1 MAKPAAG
8 GYRVGRPAVA
18 RVILSATM
26 LVAVA
31 IVFLSPGQARHAS
44 WASTAAVQQQLQT
57 QPAGVAEL
65 IDSYRDLADLLP
77 QMESHLQKSMDDVA
91 LTVQDQHNVLYQV
104 VEKSL
109 TRLAEGC
116 TGELERQKG
125 HPVRSGTRPP
135 FIVHTR
141 SGENEMQGWLSNDD
155 LHWQLLRRYL
165 QFKRHQGQPA
175 KLGSQLVVDAGCQ
188 WGHYSVYAALHGFRV
203 LCFEVAPPVE
213 TLLPDTLSAN
223 PNATYLVWPQQSAL
237 GAATGAAYLPR
248 SGKAP
253 RGWAGLVQEAPGLLH
268 PEAWAVVPRLA
279 LDDLLHERLA
289 LMRLDV
295 EGHEIAVLR
304 GAQEAINSGQVD
316 AVLMEVHPKSW
327 DRSGVSVE
335 EGADVLAR
343 LQQAGGF
350 AVFLLLRNDVRC
362 PGPQIR
368 SLGLGKP
375 AEGLALRTVD
385 DCCAGADTEPAD
397 LDAVELAA
405 PYDKSLKTVLTALVS
420 GGWECNLWFEGA
432 ASLAD
437 GQRQLRESPTTIS
450 EQLARAKNMGGV
462 NNLLQRISQHKQQQ
476 QLAAQAAAAAA
487 AGAAQAAAGAGEGA
501 AQAAAGAAQAASGTA
516 QARAQQQQ
524 QGGAAGMQQQEAAAQ
539 GVGQQ
544 QQAAAAA

>member
-104 VEKSL
+104 VE
-109 TRLAEGC
+109 
-116 TGELERQKG
+116 GELERQKG

-175 KLGSQLVVDAGCQ
+175 KLGSQLGEPGGRAGRLRGRPRAPPSSHSSCPVHLIDP
-188 WGHYSVYAALHGFRV
+188 GPV

-295 EGHEIAVLR
+295 EGHEIA
-304 GAQEAINSGQVD
+304 EAINSGQVD

-350 AVFLLLRNDVRC
+350 AVFLLLRND
-362 PGPQIR
+362 IR

-487 AGAAQAAAGAGEGA
+487 AGAAQAAAGAGGGA